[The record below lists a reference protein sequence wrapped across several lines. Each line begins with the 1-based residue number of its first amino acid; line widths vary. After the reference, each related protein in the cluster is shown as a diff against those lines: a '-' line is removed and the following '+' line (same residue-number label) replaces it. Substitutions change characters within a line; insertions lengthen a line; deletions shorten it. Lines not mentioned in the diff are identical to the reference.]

1 MKKINFSKGTTG
13 RLVGAAAGG
22 AASAVWD
29 TYVTPALP
37 ASVSAYP
44 DYVKI
49 AAGAVVPMF
58 VKGNQLVNSLCDGLM
73 TCGVQ
78 NVVAGLLTS
87 SSTSSNSVSGIFGA
101 PATDAIGRRRRR
113 SFASYRN
120 AIRLA
125 GAEDAAASAVAGVNK
140 KKVVYQ
146 G

>member
-78 NVVAGLLTS
+78 NVVAGLLGSTTTS
-87 SSTSSNSVSGIFGA
+87 EKVSGIFGA
-101 PATDAIGRRRRR
+101 PATDAIGRRRREY
-113 SFASYRN
+113 SSYRK

-125 GAEDAAASAVAGVNK
+125 GAEGAAASAVAGVNK
-140 KKVVYQ
+140 KNVVYQ